1 MFLVDPDV
9 TIKWVV
15 RLEPH
20 QRASK
25 LLGPDGQNELDI
37 FRYWLPG
44 RHEKHVNSLEFRSK
58 GMWQDVAG
66 KSFHIIEENR
76 DVSLLQLPIIATW
89 SLLYIDLEL
98 VIQPQAW

>member
-20 QRASK
+20 QRLEAS
-25 LLGPDGQNELDI
+25 
-37 FRYWLPG
+37 RAG
-44 RHEKHVNSLEFRSK
+44 RPKRTRHLSVLASEASRNTRESSRVPKQGL
-58 GMWQDVAG
+58 WQDVAG
-66 KSFHIIEENR
+66 KSFHIIGENR

-98 VIQPQAW
+98 VIQPQAR